1 MSPSARS
8 IIELNIQH
16 YRGLLK
22 TETDPSKRRT
32 IAELLAEEE
41 TKLAKLI
48 TEQQSTEGTDEAC

>member
-41 TKLAKLI
+41 TKLATLI
-48 TEQQSTEGTDEAC
+48 AEQQSREE